1 MQFMKL
7 EQKDRDAYLCSLEEM
22 PTLLEAT
29 FSGLPSGLLYK
40 NGPAGEFS
48 PIEQVWHLADLE
60 EEGFSARIQ
69 ALLNGTAQNMPG
81 FDGDKVAMAR
91 NYKSLSFQA
100 GIEKFR
106 KARQKNIRTLQAVD
120 DVSWKKEGVLEGVG
134 EVTLCDMPSFLY
146 QHDQAHKKE
155 IEAWKI
161 TFAP

>member
-1 MQFMKL
+1 MKFMKL
-7 EQKDRDAYLCSLEEM
+7 DRKDRDIFLRNLEEM
-22 PTLLEAT
+22 PALLAAT
-29 FSGLPSGLLYK
+29 FSGLTSELLCK

-69 ALLNGTAQNMPG
+69 ALLSGTAQNMLG
-81 FDGDKVAMAR
+81 FDGDEVAKER

-106 KARQKNIRTLQAVD
+106 KARLRNIKTFQTVD
-120 DVSWKKEGVLEGVG
+120 DASWKKEGILEGIG

-155 IEAWKI
+155 IEAWKT
-161 TFAP
+161 TFA